1 MYISTYF
8 SYAQYLWEHKKRL
21 VSLVGE
27 REVGVWAQA
36 EEEDFSLY
44 TLVPFQKYIFK
55 KSIHTPKKNVHI
67 VLFIMAK
74 KYQQLMSIH

>member
-1 MYISTYF
+1 MYIFTYF
-8 SYAQYLWEHKKRL
+8 SCAQYLWEHKKTL
-21 VSLVGE
+21 VSLVGA

-55 KSIHTPKKNVHI
+55 KSIHTPKKNIHI
-67 VLFIMAK
+67 ALFIMAK
-74 KYQQLMSIH
+74 K